1 MGPAPLP
8 DCCDSGPINVPVPTT
23 AVASSG
29 SNLSGSP
36 PDPAVETFTTAEAQ
50 STFTLDTSNMA
61 DNSGNDDN
69 RLQQLQIFKSELQ
82 KQIEKP
88 LAKGDAW

>member
-8 DCCDSGPINVPVPTT
+8 DCCDSGPVNVPVPTT
-23 AVASSG
+23 AVGSSG
-29 SNLSGSP
+29 SVRSSSP
-36 PDPAVETFTTAEAQ
+36 TGPGVETSTTAEAQ

-61 DNSGNDDN
+61 DTTGNDDN
-69 RLQQLQIFKSELQ
+69 KLKQLQTFKSELQ